1 MCVIGD
7 AGHWPQYV
15 LAAATPRLGLEG
27 ARQEHEGTVSSLKI
41 TIEHSRYLL
50 REREGG
56 RAKGEKG
63 GRKGAGTLG
72 ETMVVALEG
81 VRVLART

>member
-1 MCVIGD
+1 M
-7 AGHWPQYV
+7 
-15 LAAATPRLGLEG
+15 PRLP
-27 ARQEHEGTVSSLKI
+27 AREIGKKSPRAE
-41 TIEHSRYLL
+41 

-56 RAKGEKG
+56 RAKGAKG